1 MRENL
6 INRNSIE
13 IKTFPRNDSL
23 VIENQIQQFMIDHE
37 GEMIVNDIMLLEDMG
52 YEKKMINKIYI
63 LLQPENMERAIDF
76 MTEIDGKYQH
86 NFFESS
92 KDKNLCFICKRSKR
106 YHMDYIQ
113 NENDQNKIE
122 EDDLLIDDNKDRA
135 SLSIKIDGINNTC
148 NVCYEDI
155 ESEDIKFNYLP
166 CGHICCT
173 QCWYSYLKSLISE
186 AKVEKIKCVEYKC
199 QEEIPEDF
207 ILKHI
212 NNDSKLL
219 EKYNKFKFRASIFKD
234 PNKKQCPEPGCE
246 SYLEKDIN
254 QKYVKCKEGHEY
266 CFNCLG
272 KPHGITSC
280 DEFMEKEFMD
290 WKKYKRVKR
299 CPRCKIYT
307 EKNEGCN
314 HMTCSSCKYQW
325 CWLCEQQY
333 TYSHYEN
340 GKCRGFQFT
349 KADNVEEAENIERP
363 NQNLINRNGNANR
376 NRNNACCFCLHNIFP
391 CSFEEPIENNID
403 SFSEKILYIFL
414 MWIIGFLGFVY
425 YSFFDSPCFNYVN
438 KTGILFAFVIL
449 IGFTLFISFQIFFS
463 CLITPFILI
472 CFISPNFINKI
483 FKFLCMRVH

>member
-1 MRENL
+1 MKESL
-6 INRNSIE
+6 IDNKNSLE
-13 IKTFPRNDSL
+13 VVKYPRNDSL
-23 VIENQIQQFMIDHE
+23 SIEREIEKFMVDHE

-63 LLQPENMERAIDF
+63 LLQPESMERAIDY
-76 MTEIDGKYQH
+76 MTENDGKYQH
-86 NFFESS
+86 NFFESN
-92 KDKNLCFICKRSKR
+92 KDKNLCFICKRPRR
-106 YHMDYIQ
+106 YHMDYIE
-113 NENDQNKIE
+113 NENEQNNIE
-122 EDDLLIDDNKDRA
+122 EDDLLIDDNKDRV
-135 SLSIKIDGINNTC
+135 SLKIDGINNTC

-155 ESEDIKFNYLP
+155 EAEDIKFNYLP

-173 QCWYSYLKSLISE
+173 QCWNSYLKTLISE

-199 QEEIPEDF
+199 QQEIPEDF

-212 NNDSKLL
+212 SNDQKLL
-219 EKYNKFKFRASIFKD
+219 DKYNKFKFRASIFKD

-272 KPHGITSC
+272 KPHENKSC

-299 CPRCKIYT
+299 CPRCKMYT

-325 CWLCEQQY
+325 CWLCEEKY

-363 NQNLINRNGNANR
+363 NQNLLINDNININ
-376 NRNNACCFCLHNIFP
+376 NRNNSTCFCLHTIFP
-391 CSFEEPIENNID
+391 CSFEEARDIEID
-403 SFSEKILYIFL
+403 SCCTKYLYIFL
-414 MWIIGFLGFVY
+414 MWIIGYLGFAY
-425 YSFFDSPCFNYVN
+425 YTLFDSPSFDRVDKSC
-438 KTGILFAFVIL
+438 ILFTFVIL

-463 CLITPFILI
+463 ILITPFILI
-472 CFISPNFINKI
+472 CFAYPNFITKI
-483 FKFLCMRVH
+483 FKFLCMKV